1 MVLSQVLLCLKFNN
15 PREMNTGESQVF
27 VLLFEKEGGS
37 TFAVL
42 LMHTKKT
49 VNMVLKQNKLIN
61 SSIAHNLEYRVEA
74 QKR

>member
-1 MVLSQVLLCLKFNN
+1 M
-15 PREMNTGESQVF
+15 F

-42 LMHTKKT
+42 LMHTKKP

-61 SSIAHNLEYRVEA
+61 SSIAHNLEYRVKV

>member
-1 MVLSQVLLCLKFNN
+1 M
-15 PREMNTGESQVF
+15 F